1 MKAWQLIAPN
11 EPLRLVELDEPHP
24 GPGEV
29 VIDVCA
35 AGLCHSDVGFLDGTL
50 TALLPKLPMTLGHEV
65 AGTVS
70 EIGPQVNGLTVGDRV
85 VVGGP
90 EDFAPGWAADG
101 GFAEKCLTKAAGL
114 LRLPETVT
122 FDQAATATDAGQ
134 TAYGAIVAA
143 GEVQPGDRVGI
154 VGLGGLGLT
163 GARIAHLK
171 GAEVHAA
178 EPKVDVWEVA
188 KAQGV
193 TTIVEDVSELARF
206 NLDTIV
212 DFAGFGSTTAGAI
225 DAVRPGGRVVQ
236 VGLGQLE
243 ATISTASL
251 VLKAVTL
258 RGSRGGTDPRHL
270 EAVVEHMAAGDL
282 QIQTNLIGFDEIPD
296 AIERLTAGR
305 VIGRFVAV
313 QNVTSP
319 NGS

>member
-1 MKAWQLIAPN
+1 MKAWQLTAAN
-11 EPLRLVELDEPHP
+11 EPLRLVELDDPCP

-29 VIDVCA
+29 VIDVAA

-50 TALLPKLPMTLGHEV
+50 TPLLPRLPMTLGHEV
-65 AGTVS
+65 AGYVS
-70 EIGPQVNGLTVGDRV
+70 EIGQDVKGFTIGDRV

-90 EDFAPGWAADG
+90 EDFAPGWAVDG
-101 GFAEKCLTKAAGL
+101 GFAEKCLTKASGL
-114 LRLPETVT
+114 IKLPDTVA

-143 GEVQPGDRVGI
+143 GEVRPGDRVGI

-163 GARIAHLK
+163 GVQIAKLQ

-178 EPKVDVWEVA
+178 EPKHDVWDIA
-188 KAQGV
+188 KTHGV
-193 TTIVEDVSELARF
+193 TTVVDDVNELTPL
-206 NLDTIV
+206 NLDLIV
-212 DFAGFGSTTAGAI
+212 DFAGFGTTTSGAVN
-225 DAVRPGGRVVQ
+225 AVRIGGRVVQ

-251 VLKAVTL
+251 VYKAVTL

-270 EAVVEHMAAGDL
+270 DAVLAQMASGDL
-282 QIQTNLIGFDEIPD
+282 RIPTNLVGFEEIPD
-296 AIERLTAGR
+296 AIERLKAGD

-313 QNVTSP
+313 PRTARP
-319 NGS
+319 NT